1 MAIEVRAART
11 EQPREPA
18 IDRSLPHLWVPSEDA
33 GAFSTWKAFRR
44 EAVPI
49 RLRTADAQE
58 WPAAPCV
65 RPDPDPP
72 FLEPVILRRE
82 IRKQPGVVRTQ
93 PRDRKTPVPKSLSR
107 YFQLKCRLE

>member
-1 MAIEVRAART
+1 MATEVKAARN
-11 EQPREPA
+11 EQPREQA
-18 IDRSLPHLWVPSEDA
+18 VDRLPPHLWVPLEDA
-33 GAFSTWKAFRR
+33 GASSTWKVFRL

-49 RLRTADAQE
+49 RLRMADARE
-58 WPAAPCV
+58 WLAVPRV

-72 FLEPVILRRE
+72 FLELAILARGIRE
-82 IRKQPGVVRTQ
+82 QEGVVRAR